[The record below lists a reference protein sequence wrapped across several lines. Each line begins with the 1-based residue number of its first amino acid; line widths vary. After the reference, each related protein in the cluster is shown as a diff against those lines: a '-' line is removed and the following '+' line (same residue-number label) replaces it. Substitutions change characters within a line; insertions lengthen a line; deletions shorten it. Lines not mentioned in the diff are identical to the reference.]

1 MANRSSVSALVER
14 SPRASIR
21 GRNVAVGSRVS
32 TRTREAER
40 SELVRWAILVGAGV
54 FATTF
59 AQPAVLK
66 LPLQYLLKSDLHVSR
81 DAMAAFFAVG
91 ALAWYFKPLAGIL
104 SDSVPLFGTRRRHYL
119 LLSGVAAGGLWLLI
133 GLVPRTYAAL
143 LAAVIAMNAML
154 VVGSTVVGGV
164 MVEIGQRY
172 RATGRLS
179 SARYFVQNAC
189 VLLGGP
195 VGGFLAARS
204 FGLTALVGAA
214 VALSVVPVAWWLLR
228 EPPVAGTGAAAWT
241 RAKAELRTLMHSGT
255 LWSAAGLLFLVYIA
269 PGFQTPL
276 YYYQTDTLGL
286 SQEFI
291 GTLSFFSGAFGLVGA
306 FLYGVL
312 CRRLPLRW
320 LLALGIALSALGTLG
335 YLFYRSG
342 MAAALIEGENGLL
355 VTLAELALMDLA
367 ARATPRGSEGL
378 GFALMMSVRNA
389 ALAVSDIFG
398 SWLIE
403 RHQVS
408 FFSLVWL
415 NAGTTALV
423 LLAVPF
429 LPRGLIDRRDD
440 APGVEIT
447 HSRPCSPPGDAAVGS
462 L

>member
-1 MANRSSVSALVER
+1 VPLIPRTQPEPERTALR
-14 SPRASIR
+14 
-21 GRNVAVGSRVS
+21 
-32 TRTREAER
+32 
-40 SELVRWAILVGAGV
+40 RWAMLIGAGV
-54 FATTF
+54 FATTL

-119 LLSGVAAGGLWLLI
+119 LLSAGAAGGLWLLI
-133 GLVPRTYAAL
+133 GLVPHTYAAL
-143 LAAVIAMNAML
+143 LAVVIALNAML
-154 VVGSTVVGGV
+154 VV
-164 MVEIGQRY
+164 
-172 RATGRLS
+172 GRLS

-195 VGGFLAARS
+195 VGGFLATRP
-204 FGLTALVGAA
+204 FELTAVVGAA
-214 VALSVVPVAWWLLR
+214 VALSVVPVAWWLLQ
-228 EPPVAGTGAAAWT
+228 EPPVAQRSVGAWT
-241 RAKAELRTLMHSGT
+241 SAKAQLRTLMHSGT

-276 YYYQTDTLGL
+276 YYFQTDTLGL

-291 GTLSFFSGAFGLVGA
+291 GTLGFLSGAFGLVGA

-312 CRRLPLRW
+312 CRRVPLRR
-320 LLALGIALSALGTLG
+320 LLALGIALSALGTLC

-342 MAAALIEGENGLL
+342 TAAALIEGENGLL
-355 VTLAELALMDLA
+355 ITLAELALMDLA

-378 GFALMMSVRNA
+378 GFALMMSVRNG

-403 RHQVS
+403 RHHVS

-429 LPRGLIDRRDD
+429 LPRQLIDRRDA
-440 APGVEIT
+440 APG
-447 HSRPCSPPGDAAVGS
+447 A
-462 L
+462 

>member
-1 MANRSSVSALVER
+1 VTHDLLGSTGSGA
-14 SPRASIR
+14 
-21 GRNVAVGSRVS
+21 GSRVS
-32 TRTREAER
+32 TLTAEADQPR
-40 SELVRWAILVGAGV
+40 LARWALLIGAGV

-66 LPLQYLLKSDLHVSR
+66 LPLQYLLKSELHVSR
-81 DAMAAFFAVG
+81 DAMAAFFAAG
-91 ALAWYFKPLAGIL
+91 ALAWYFKPLTGIL

-119 LLSGVAAGGLWLLI
+119 LLSALMAGGLWLLV
-133 GLVPRTYAAL
+133 GLVPRTYPAL
-143 LAAVIAMNAML
+143 LIAVIALNAML

-179 SARYFVQNAC
+179 SARYFVQNVC

-195 VGGFLAARS
+195 VGGFLATRS
-204 FGLTALVGAA
+204 FGLTAVVGGA

-228 EPPVAGTGAAAWT
+228 EAPVARTTTAAWT
-241 RAKAELRTLMHSGT
+241 SAKAQLRTLMRSAT

-276 YYYQTDTLGL
+276 YYFQTDTLGF

-291 GTLSFFSGAFGLVGA
+291 GTLGFLSGAFGLVGA

-312 CRRLPLRW
+312 CPRLPLRW
-320 LLALGIALSALGTLG
+320 LLALGISLSALGTLC
-335 YLFYRSG
+335 YLFYRSAT
-342 MAAALIEGENGLL
+342 AAALIEGENGFLI
-355 VTLAELALMDLA
+355 TLAELALMDLA

-378 GFALMMSVRNA
+378 GFALMMSVRNG
-389 ALAVSDIFG
+389 ALAVSDIAG

-403 RHQVS
+403 QHHVS

-415 NAGTTALV
+415 NAGTTALILV
-423 LLAVPF
+423 VVPF
-429 LPRGLIDRRDD
+429 LPRQLIDRRD
-440 APGVEIT
+440 AGAGV
-447 HSRPCSPPGDAAVGS
+447 
-462 L
+462 

>member
-81 DAMAAFFAVG
+81 DAMAAFFAAG

-195 VGGFLAARS
+195 VGGFPAARS
-204 FGLTALVGAA
+204 FGLTAPVGA
-214 VALSVVPVAWWLLR
+214 
-228 EPPVAGTGAAAWT
+228 
-241 RAKAELRTLMHSGT
+241 
-255 LWSAAGLLFLVYIA
+255 
-269 PGFQTPL
+269 
-276 YYYQTDTLGL
+276 
-286 SQEFI
+286 
-291 GTLSFFSGAFGLVGA
+291 VGA

-423 LLAVPF
+423 LLAVPV
-429 LPRGLIDRRDD
+429 LPRGVVGRRGG
-440 APGVEIT
+440 APGGGVT
-447 HSRPCSPPGDAAVGS
+447 SHRAVQPPRGAAVGFLLIPGS
-462 L
+462 PG

>member
-1 MANRSSVSALVER
+1 
-14 SPRASIR
+14 PRALIR

-32 TRTREAER
+32 TRPGAAER
-40 SELVRWAILVGAGV
+40 SAE
-54 FATTF
+54 
-59 AQPAVLK
+59 
-66 LPLQYLLKSDLHVSR
+66 
-81 DAMAAFFAVG
+81 
-91 ALAWYFKPLAGIL
+91 
-104 SDSVPLFGTRRRHYL
+104 RRRRRRP
-119 LLSGVAAGGLWLLI
+119 VAAHLS
-133 GLVPRTYAAL
+133 RAAL
-143 LAAVIAMNAML
+143 LAAVIAM
-154 VVGSTVVGGV
+154 
-164 MVEIGQRY
+164 
-172 RATGRLS
+172 
-179 SARYFVQNAC
+179 
-189 VLLGGP
+189 
-195 VGGFLAARS
+195 
-204 FGLTALVGAA
+204 
-214 VALSVVPVAWWLLR
+214 
-228 EPPVAGTGAAAWT
+228 
-241 RAKAELRTLMHSGT
+241 
-255 LWSAAGLLFLVYIA
+255 VYIA

>member
-81 DAMAAFFAVG
+81 DAMAAFFAAG

-119 LLSGVAAGGLWLLI
+119 LLSGVAAGGLWLL
-133 GLVPRTYAAL
+133 
-143 LAAVIAMNAML
+143 
-154 VVGSTVVGGV
+154 
-164 MVEIGQRY
+164 
-172 RATGRLS
+172 
-179 SARYFVQNAC
+179 
-189 VLLGGP
+189 
-195 VGGFLAARS
+195 
-204 FGLTALVGAA
+204 
-214 VALSVVPVAWWLLR
+214 
-228 EPPVAGTGAAAWT
+228 
-241 RAKAELRTLMHSGT
+241 
-255 LWSAAGLLFLVYIA
+255 
-269 PGFQTPL
+269 
-276 YYYQTDTLGL
+276 
-286 SQEFI
+286 I

-423 LLAVPF
+423 LLAVAV
-429 LPRGLIDRRDD
+429 LARG
-440 APGVEIT
+440 V
-447 HSRPCSPPGDAAVGS
+447 VGRG
-462 L
+462 

>member
-81 DAMAAFFAVG
+81 DAMAAFFAAG

-241 RAKAELRTLMHSGT
+241 RAKAELRTL
-255 LWSAAGLLFLVYIA
+255 
-269 PGFQTPL
+269 
-276 YYYQTDTLGL
+276 
-286 SQEFI
+286 
-291 GTLSFFSGAFGLVGA
+291 
-306 FLYGVL
+306 
-312 CRRLPLRW
+312 
-320 LLALGIALSALGTLG
+320 
-335 YLFYRSG
+335 
-342 MAAALIEGENGLL
+342 
-355 VTLAELALMDLA
+355 AELARMALA

-447 HSRPCSPPGDAAVGS
+447 HSRPCSPPGDAAVGF

>member
-1 MANRSSVSALVER
+1 MAVLLAVPLIPRTQPEPERTALR
-14 SPRASIR
+14 
-21 GRNVAVGSRVS
+21 
-32 TRTREAER
+32 
-40 SELVRWAILVGAGV
+40 RWAMLIGAGV
-54 FATTF
+54 FATTL

-119 LLSGVAAGGLWLLI
+119 LLSAGAAGGLWLLI
-133 GLVPRTYAAL
+133 GLVPHTYAAL
-143 LAAVIAMNAML
+143 LAVVIALNAML

-195 VGGFLAARS
+195 VGGFLATRP
-204 FGLTALVGAA
+204 FELTAVVGAA
-214 VALSVVPVAWWLLR
+214 VALSVVPVAWWLLQ
-228 EPPVAGTGAAAWT
+228 EPPVAQRSVGAWT
-241 RAKAELRTLMHSGT
+241 SAKAQLRTLMHSGT
-255 LWSAAGLLFLVYIA
+255 LWTAAGLLFLVYIA

-276 YYYQTDTLGL
+276 YYFQTDTLGL

-291 GTLSFFSGAFGLVGA
+291 GTLGFLSGAFGLVGA

-312 CRRLPLRW
+312 CRRVPLRR
-320 LLALGIALSALGTLG
+320 LLALGIALSALGTLC

-342 MAAALIEGENGLL
+342 TAAALIEGENGLL
-355 VTLAELALMDLA
+355 ITLAELALMDLA
-367 ARATPRGSEGL
+367 ARATPHGSEGL
-378 GFALMMSVRNA
+378 GFALMMSVRNG

-403 RHQVS
+403 RHHVS

-429 LPRGLIDRRDD
+429 LPRQLIDRRDA
-440 APGVEIT
+440 APG
-447 HSRPCSPPGDAAVGS
+447 A
-462 L
+462 

>member
-14 SPRASIR
+14 SPRALIR

-32 TRTREAER
+32 TRPREAER

-81 DAMAAFFAVG
+81 DAMAAFFAAG

-179 SARYFVQNAC
+179 S
-189 VLLGGP
+189 
-195 VGGFLAARS
+195 ARS

-429 LPRGLIDRRDD
+429 LPRGLIDRRED